1 MAGFL
6 SGLMIHVRRYLE
18 QQTRSQL
25 IDLEAAAGKMTLARS
40 TMSTLERESTESDRV
55 GSAELTPQA
64 RRAIWGAFLGFFV
77 DNYDIFLPIIALAP
91 AIGYFIPKSIPPA
104 TAAIASAMI
113 FATTLI
119 GRPLGAFIFGHLA
132 DTIGRKRTT
141 VISVTG
147 FAVVTLVIAVLPGYA
162 QWGSAVIFIF
172 IALRLIDGIFL
183 GGEYTSASPL
193 AMEYCPKSQRGFY
206 GAVIQS
212 AASLGT
218 AAISLVTL
226 AVLLVVPAAG
236 PDAPYLHWGWR
247 IPFVVGAA
255 MAFGLAVY
263 YERSVDESE
272 LWRKAAHSEAPLKS
286 LFRGENLRSFLQVFT
301 VMTGFWLSLN
311 ASLAVMPQLL
321 VAQMGVTGTSLTIV
335 LVVAY
340 VALAVV
346 YVIGGAVSQRI
357 GRRLYLMVMG
367 ALSAVFGTYFY
378 YQLINTAPGNF
389 STILWL
395 TTLTTVLVVAP
406 GALST
411 VYINE
416 RFRTSV
422 RASGF
427 GLGYSLAII
436 LPAFYVFYQTALAN
450 FMPAKYTVL
459 ILVVVGALLIIVGA
473 ACGPETKDA
482 DFSNFS
488 ACRRMSAN

>member
-1 MAGFL
+1 
-6 SGLMIHVRRYLE
+6 
-18 QQTRSQL
+18 
-25 IDLEAAAGKMTLARS
+25 
-40 TMSTLERESTESDRV
+40 MSTLEQDYSAIGADDTET
-55 GSAELTPQA
+55 LTPQA
-64 RRAIWGAFLGFFV
+64 RRAVWGAFIGFFV

-104 TAAIASAMI
+104 TAAVALAMI

-119 GRPLGAFIFGHLA
+119 GRPVGAFIFGHFA

-147 FAVVTLVIAVLPGYA
+147 FAIVTLLIAVLPGYE
-162 QWGSAVIFIF
+162 QWGSAVIYIF
-172 IALRLIDGIFL
+172 IVLRLIDGIFL

-193 AMEYCPKSQRGFY
+193 AMEYCPKPKRGFY

-218 AAISLVTL
+218 AAISLVTF
-226 AVLLVVPAAG
+226 AVLLVLPASG
-236 PDAPYLHWGWR
+236 PNAPYLQWGWR
-247 IPFVVGAA
+247 IPFLVGAA
-255 MAFGLAVY
+255 MAFWLAIY
-263 YERSVDESE
+263 YQRSVDESE
-272 LWRKAAHSEAPLKS
+272 LWRKATHSKAPLKS
-286 LFRGENLRSFLQVFT
+286 LFQGENLRSFLQVFT

-311 ASLAVMPQLL
+311 ASLAVMPGLL
-321 VAQMGVTGTSLTIV
+321 VTQLGVRGPSLTFV

-340 VALAVV
+340 VVLAIV
-346 YVIGGAVSQRI
+346 YIIGGAISQRI
-357 GRRLYLMVMG
+357 GRRSYLMVMSL
-367 ALSAVFGTYFY
+367 LSAIVGTWSY

-389 STILWL
+389 STVLWL
-395 TTLTTVLVVAP
+395 TTLTTCLVVAP

-416 RFRTSV
+416 RFRTGV

-436 LPAFYVFYQTALAN
+436 LPAFYVFYQTALAA

-459 ILVVVGALLIIVGA
+459 VLVVVGAALIFTGA

-482 DFSNFS
+482 DFSS
-488 ACRRMSAN
+488 GTVA

>member
-1 MAGFL
+1 
-6 SGLMIHVRRYLE
+6 
-18 QQTRSQL
+18 
-25 IDLEAAAGKMTLARS
+25 
-40 TMSTLERESTESDRV
+40 MSTLQREYSEGGRADA
-55 GSAELTPQA
+55 AELSPQG
-64 RRAIWGAFLGFFV
+64 RRAVWGAFIGFFV

-91 AIGYFIPKSIPPA
+91 AIEYFIPKSIPPA
-104 TAAIASAMI
+104 TAGIASAMI

-119 GRPLGAFIFGHLA
+119 GRPLGAFIFGHFA
-132 DTIGRKRTT
+132 DTIGRKQTT

-147 FAVVTLVIAVLPGYA
+147 FGIVTLLIAVLPGYE
-162 QWGSAVIFIF
+162 QLGSAVIYIF
-172 IALRLIDGIFL
+172 IVLRLIDGIFL

-193 AMEYCPKSQRGFY
+193 AMEYCPKPKRGFY

-226 AVLLVVPAAG
+226 AVLLVLPAAG
-236 PDAPYLHWGWR
+236 PDAPYLRWGWR
-247 IPFVVGAA
+247 IPFLVGAA
-255 MAFGLAVY
+255 MAFWLAIY
-263 YERSVDESE
+263 YQRSVSESE
-272 LWRKAAHSEAPLKS
+272 LWRKATHTKAPLKS
-286 LFRGENLRSFLQVFT
+286 LFQGENLRSFLQVFT

-311 ASLAVMPQLL
+311 ASLAVMPGLL
-321 VAQMGVTGTSLTIV
+321 VTQMGVRGPNLTFV
-335 LVVAY
+335 LVIAY
-340 VALAVV
+340 VVLAVV
-346 YVIGGAVSQRI
+346 YIIGGAVSQRI
-357 GRRLYLMVMG
+357 GRRTYLMVMS

-378 YQLINTAPGNF
+378 YRLINTAPGNF

-416 RFRTSV
+416 RFRTGV

-436 LPAFYVFYQTALAN
+436 LPAFYVFYQAALAN

-459 ILVVVGALLIIVGA
+459 VLVVVGALLIFLGA
-473 ACGPETKDA
+473 ALGPETKDA
-482 DFSNFS
+482 DFSS
-488 ACRRMSAN
+488 TSGA